1 MVVAENLK
9 ELYETGRA
17 GFIIRGKV
25 SNEDNKGKPVIV
37 ITEIPYQ
44 TNKAE
49 MVKQIAELVN
59 EKKLPDFDFL
69 IGSWVK
75 DPLQD
80 KILKEQR
87 KIDKDLWK

>member
-1 MVVAENLK
+1 MKQANQYTIRNISPQLDQALKSEAFKAKKSVNQYVVETLEAITGLAEGTK
-9 ELYETGRA
+9 HH
-17 GFIIRGKV
+17 
-25 SNEDNKGKPVIV
+25 
-37 ITEIPYQ
+37 
-44 TNKAE
+44 
-49 MVKQIAELVN
+49 
-59 EKKLPDFDFL
+59 DFDFL